1 MLKVLGRIR
10 SGYGAIRKIRSYL
23 TNKHIH
29 ILYYS
34 MIHSHINYCLTTWF
48 HGNKVIANKIQKICD
63 KFNKMFHVPQNK
75 TRKKSTKLT
84 IAIDTKFLT
93 VDQWLF
99 KSRALFMYH
108 YHRNSLPKVF
118 RNFFLTPK
126 NKNMI
131 TRSNSQ
137 IIPVSCS
144 FTVSKQSVK
153 FWGPRVWNQI
163 PTDTRK
169 SKTAYSFIQNI
180 QPYLVQ
186 NKIKL

>member
-1 MLKVLGRIR
+1 MNINVIIFVKIVSLKIFASFQTIKK
-10 SGYGAIRKIRSYL
+10 SGKYD
-23 TNKHIH
+23 
-29 ILYYS
+29 
-34 MIHSHINYCLTTWF
+34 
-48 HGNKVIANKIQKICD
+48 ANKRNLTG
-63 KFNKMFHVPQNK
+63 KF
-75 TRKKSTKLT
+75 TTLT
-84 IAIDTKFLT
+84 IASDTKFLT

-108 YHRNSLPKVF
+108 YHRNFLSKVF

-137 IIPVSCS
+137 IILVSCS

-153 FWGPRVWNQI
+153 FWGPWVWNQI
-163 PTDTRK
+163 PTNTRK
-169 SKTAYSFIQNI
+169 SKTAHFFIQNI